1 MLDGASFVHKAD
13 AENGNGNGNPDIN
26 SITVIDSASAS
37 EPASASA
44 SKDNCPSPRY
54 GGNITGD
61 HSDVGVPNFSDLRF
75 LADQDL
81 LVHANFDA
89 GTNAEDPAAGTSIG
103 GEEIELFMSSSM
115 LAGSVLAAKAP
126 TIPVRYPGART
137 SCSDSPFSSVISTA
151 LWREC

>member
-115 LAGSVLAAKAP
+115 LAGSVLAANQCP
-126 TIPVRYPGART
+126 DDSGPVPGGQNELLGLAVLKR
-137 SCSDSPFSSVISTA
+137 DLHGAVA
-151 LWREC
+151 